1 MPFSRKFREGMGF
14 PKESQVVNGFTVES
28 VSVSHVNVGVGRY
41 EYPFELIVKGKGN
54 TNKVKATFKE
64 FFKTRRT
71 LFSEFGNP
79 YQCQH
84 GKMEVKDLGNGKFSV
99 TSRGS
104 CTRVFLKDEFEKFVA
119 YLTENGY
126 VAGGEVEAEWKETI
140 EKYLKQYEK
149 LVSRKNPF
157 FR

>member
-41 EYPFELIVKGKGN
+41 EYPFELTVKGKGN

-104 CTRVFLKDEFEKFVA
+104 CTRVFLKDEFKNFVA
-119 YLTENGY
+119 YLTENGD
-126 VAGGEVEAEWKETI
+126 VVGVKDEAEWKETI
-140 EKYLKQYEK
+140 EKYLRQYEK

>member
-1 MPFSRKFREGMGF
+1 MPFSRKFSEGMGF
-14 PKESQVVNGFTVES
+14 PKEGQVVNGFTVES

-41 EYPFELIVKGKGN
+41 EYPFELTVKGEGN
-54 TNKVKATFKE
+54 INKVKATFKE

-84 GKMEVKDLGNGKFSV
+84 GKMEVNDLGDGKFSV

-104 CTRVFLKDEFEKFVA
+104 CTRVFLKNEFERFVA

-126 VAGGEVEAEWKETI
+126 VAGEKDEAGWKETI

-149 LVSRKNPF
+149 ISSKRNPVF
-157 FR
+157 G

>member
-104 CTRVFLKDEFEKFVA
+104 CTQVFLKDEFKNFVA
-119 YLTENGY
+119 YFTENGY
-126 VAGGEVEAEWKETI
+126 VAGGKDEAEWKETI

-149 LVSRKNPF
+149 LASRKNPV